1 MKLRELIAKVDRSD
15 KNEDD
20 ADIDA
25 FCQALDINEWLG
37 WNKDFDERVKGYA
50 LTQWLCTDTHV
61 GMNVYFMDDEPVAV
75 STQSARKSD
84 VYIRFVSEESAIKVR
99 DFILSLVQEDHKFYP
114 TIAALDDEYGEDYT
128 VRYHSE
134 LLTDTGFYG
143 GELVKVQRRKMD
155 YNEHVDDWSKVD
167 VLLSDGTL
175 ERIHLS
181 DFKIPYHLDKSNEK
195 EI

>member
-1 MKLRELIAKVDRSD
+1 MKLRELIAKVDRSA
-15 KNEDD
+15 KNEDH
-20 ADIDA
+20 ANIDA

-61 GMNVYFMDDEPVAV
+61 GMNVYFMDDEPIAV

-84 VYIRFVSEESAIKVR
+84 VYLRFVSEEAALKVR
-99 DFILSLVQEDHKFYP
+99 DFILSLVKEDEKFYP
-114 TIAALDDEYGEDYT
+114 TVAALDDEYGDSYT

-134 LLTDTGFYG
+134 LLTDVGLYDG
-143 GELVKVQRRKMD
+143 QQVKVQQRKMD
-155 YNEHVDDWSKVD
+155 YNEPSVEWSKVD
-167 VLLSDGTL
+167 VMLEDGTI

-181 DFKIPYHLDKSNEK
+181 DFKIPYHLELTK
-195 EI
+195 

>member
-37 WNKDFDERVKGYA
+37 WDKRFDERVKGYA

-84 VYIRFVSEESAIKVR
+84 VYIRFVSEEAALKVR
-99 DFILSLVQEDHKFYP
+99 DFILSLVKEDEKFYP
-114 TIAALDDEYGEDYT
+114 TIAALDDEYGDSYT

-134 LLTDTGFYG
+134 LLTDVGLYEGIT
-143 GELVKVQRRKMD
+143 VKVQRRKMD
-155 YNEHVDDWSKVD
+155 YNEPCDEWSKVD
-167 VLLSDGTL
+167 VMLEDGTV
-175 ERIHLS
+175 ERIHLN
-181 DFKIPYHLDKSNEK
+181 DFKIPYHLDNDK
-195 EI
+195 

>member
-1 MKLRELIAKVDRSD
+1 MKLRELIANVDRSE

-37 WNKDFDERVKGYA
+37 WDKRFDERVKGYA

-61 GMNVYFMDDEPVAV
+61 GMNVYFMDDEPAAV

-84 VYIRFVSEESAIKVR
+84 VYIRFVSEEAALKVR
-99 DFILSLVQEDHKFYP
+99 DFILSLAKEDEKFYP
-114 TIAALDDEYGEDYT
+114 TIAALDDEYGESYT

-134 LLTDTGFYG
+134 LLTDIGLYG
-143 GELVKVQRRKMD
+143 GAPVKVQRRRMD
-155 YNEHVDDWSKVD
+155 YNEPCDEWYKVD
-167 VLLSDGTL
+167 VMFEDGAI

-181 DFKIPYHLDKSNEK
+181 DFKIPYHLDNNK
-195 EI
+195 